1 MANKILSV
9 LFAISLLFP
18 ALNSIAGDADNDKEW
33 ELVGQDND
41 IKVFERWISID
52 KNQKARERSGRM
64 VLNCT
69 PEQLLSVLSDVNKT
83 EIWMSHVKECY
94 VIKRDN
100 DDLWSVYT
108 LLDAPYPVGKQDLVT
123 QYKVTRNG
131 NNITLAIDQQNTLV
145 PRKKNIER
153 LDSFN
158 ALWVIKQVSEHTC
171 SVEFTTQSTQPN
183 KYPNWVQDPVVR
195 KVFLQNM
202 KKLRRHTSQQFG
214 VKNL

>member
-9 LFAISLLFP
+9 LFAIALLLP
-18 ALNSIAGDADNDKEW
+18 ALNCSAGDTDKDW
-33 ELVGQDND
+33 ELVGQDSD
-41 IKVFERWISID
+41 IKVFERWVNLD

-69 PEQLLSVLSDVNKT
+69 PEQLLSVLSDENKT
-83 EIWMSHVKECY
+83 DLWMSYVKECHI
-94 VIKRDN
+94 IKRDN

-145 PRKKNIER
+145 PRKKDIER

-158 ALWVIKQVSEHTC
+158 ALWEIRQVGEHTC
-171 SVEFTTQSTQPN
+171 SVVFTTQSTQPN
-183 KYPNWVQDPVVR
+183 KYPNWLQDPLVR